1 MANRGGSMTA
11 RRSSTLLGLFGAILA
26 AQLNIATARAVN
38 ISNTWFLPQEGFPVF
53 YRYFRDRITWFEA
66 DAVCQFHH
74 ANLVTVDSSK
84 QYDTT
89 RAYLKELDVVNNV
102 WIGLKKK
109 GPNDEFVWT
118 DYKTLTHD
126 GGYWQE
132 QIPKSEA
139 SLCAAMDPVADFRWH
154 SLNCGGPETAS
165 FICELPVPPWAR
177 KADGCMLT
185 ALPSLTVTYL
195 PEQPA
200 VELTSDCGLDGTRR
214 IACKGQADRNEM
226 MRQLSCDNGSADP
239 DDDDRPVSASSTT
252 LGTPGGGSA
261 GGTESHQPPTRHRRD
276 ADDVSPPLL
285 GTLAEDANATTT
297 PALTT
302 ATSALTAATTE
313 AGVAGNY
320 TTAVVEIITG
330 SHTLEQ
336 MAVGSQPLERMVA
349 GSQPQEQM
357 VDGVRLQKQTVEEPR
372 PLEHMVTGSQLPEQ
386 MTARTLPREQ
396 IIEEVQP
403 QEQTIVGTQSLEQ
416 LAAGAETQ
424 NQVVAD
430 KDEAETTGG
439 SSPMST
445 LPAVTSPIVLPTVNN
460 LAVTSSPGMPT
471 DTKAFTTAASI
482 SDYSEEVRTRTRAE
496 TVQTES
502 VPPTNTSSSSSYA
515 SIASNT
521 TSTFATHESTNAANA
536 TLFSSSH
543 EGTVIVNTTSL
554 TATNTVNTTSTASS
568 HDSTNMTQTTIRE
581 DVGIPTELGKK
592 ESPKLSKMDVN
603 DDEESRRRQFL
614 PSPLR
619 GLPHE
624 GDNQTTEEGTKAPS
638 DWVPTGTQQDDE
650 EQTPPIIETE
660 PEIPARPNRGRRLTR
675 PQGHSFYPYFL
686 NRVLG

>member
-1 MANRGGSMTA
+1 MAE
-11 RRSSTLLGLFGAILA
+11 RRSSTLLSLFGAILTAHIAIA
-26 AQLNIATARAVN
+26 AARAVN

-89 RAYLKELDVVNNV
+89 RAYLKELDVVTNV

-109 GPNDEFVWT
+109 GPNDEFAWT
-118 DYKTLTHD
+118 DYKTLAQD

-139 SLCAAMDPVADFRWH
+139 SLCAAIDPVADFRWH

-177 KADGCMLT
+177 KVDGCMLT
-185 ALPSLTVTYL
+185 SLPSLTVTYL
-195 PEQPA
+195 PEQAA

-226 MRQLSCDNGSADP
+226 MRQLSCNNGSADP
-239 DDDDRPVSASSTT
+239 ADDDRPVSASTTT

-276 ADDVSPPLL
+276 ADDVSPPL

-297 PALTT
+297 PALST
-302 ATSALTAATTE
+302 ATSALTAATTQPST
-313 AGVAGNY
+313 AD
-320 TTAVVEIITG
+320 TTAAVEIIT
-330 SHTLEQ
+330 
-336 MAVGSQPLERMVA
+336 AVGLQPLERMVE
-349 GSQPQEQM
+349 GPQPQEQM
-357 VDGVRLQKQTVEEPR
+357 VEGIQLQKQMVEGIQLQKQMVAEPL
-372 PLEHMVTGSQLPEQ
+372 PLEHVATGSEQ

-403 QEQTIVGTQSLEQ
+403 QEQTIVGTQPLEQ
-416 LAAGAETQ
+416 MIEGH
-424 NQVVAD
+424 

-439 SSPMST
+439 SSPISP
-445 LPAVTSPIVLPTVNN
+445 LPVVTSPIALPTVNN
-460 LAVTSSPGMPT
+460 VMVTSSPGMPT
-471 DTKAFTTAASI
+471 ETKAFTTAAAI
-482 SDYSEEVRTRTRAE
+482 SEYSDEVRTRGE
-496 TVQTES
+496 VVQTES
-502 VPPTNTSSSSSYA
+502 VPPTNMTSSGD
-515 SIASNT
+515 ASNT
-521 TSTFATHESTNAANA
+521 TSATRESTNIANTTFLA
-536 TLFSSSH
+536 SSH
-543 EGTVIVNTTSL
+543 EGTAIVNTTSF

-568 HDSTNMTQTTIRE
+568 HDNMTQTTWPLHE
-581 DVGIPTELGKK
+581 EAGIPTEVGKK
-592 ESPKLSKMDVN
+592 ESPKLSKIDVN
-603 DDEESRRRQFL
+603 DDDEESRRRQFL

-619 GLPHE
+619 GLPHL
-624 GDNQTTEEGTKAPS
+624 GDNQTAEEGTKAPG
-638 DWVPTGTQQDDE
+638 DWVPTGTQQEDG
-650 EQTPPIIETE
+650 EQTPPVIETE